1 MGEGSIQY
9 GSWNYSRKNYS
20 SFGFFTISSCF
31 LFRTVFLAMKIF
43 STSIICLLYP
53 IFCWAHPIPDLPVIG
68 SFERNGSASI
78 TIEVDPRCFAED
90 PEEVP
95 FLEKEAFAKLN
106 SEEKKALTDQAR
118 NLIQKALRVRFG
130 SEEWFS
136 PEFRFEFLAK
146 EHETIELDGDIM
158 LIRATHERTLTPET
172 KSYQIKALDSADYDL
187 VFTNIL
193 GGKPQRRVNVLWPG
207 EESYA
212 LDLTSFLVQPEATVS
227 VLAEGNASAVE
238 GYAPKEDEG
247 LSSTFFSFLR
257 QGFVH
262 VVPLGVDHILFV
274 IGLFLLSRKWKPL
287 LYQVSVFTLAHTI
300 TLALATVGLVSVPGN
315 IVEPI
320 IAASIAFVALE
331 NIFVAK
337 YKPYR
342 LAVVFLFGLIH
353 GLGFAGVLSEFDLD
367 PGSLFAGLL
376 GFNLGVEFGQLA
388 VIGLALILTFGIKDP
403 KNYRKIVVIP
413 GSVLIAL
420 MGAYWTIQRIFF

>member
-1 MGEGSIQY
+1 M
-9 GSWNYSRKNYS
+9 K
-20 SFGFFTISSCF
+20 
-31 LFRTVFLAMKIF
+31 VFL
-43 STSIICLLYP
+43 SSIIFLLCP
-53 IFCWAHPIPDLPVIG
+53 LFAWAHPIPDIPVIG

-95 FLEKEAFAKLN
+95 FLQKDVFDNLG
-106 SEEKKALTDQAR
+106 SQEKKALKDKAR
-118 NLIQKALRVRFG
+118 NLMQKALRVRFG

-146 EHETIELDGDIM
+146 EHETIELDGDIV

>member
-1 MGEGSIQY
+1 
-9 GSWNYSRKNYS
+9 
-20 SFGFFTISSCF
+20 
-31 LFRTVFLAMKIF
+31 MKIF

-53 IFCWAHPIPDLPVIG
+53 LFCWAHPIPDLPVIG

-130 SEEWFS
+130 SEEWFF

-146 EHETIELDGDIM
+146 EHETIILDGDIVV
-158 LIRATHERTLTPET
+158 LRGTYQRTLPSHLKT
-172 KSYQIKALDSADYDL
+172 YQIKALESADYDL
-187 VFTNIL
+187 IFTNIVD
-193 GGKPQRRVNVLWPG
+193 GKPFKRVNVLWPG
-207 EESYA
+207 EESFA
-212 LDLTSFLVQPEATVS
+212 LDLPS
-227 VLAEGNASAVE
+227 VLPESETSSDGTEGNATSIQDSLPE
-238 GYAPKEDEG
+238 QSNG
-247 LSSTFFSFLR
+247 LSSTFIDFLR

-300 TLALATVGLVSVPGN
+300 TLALATMGMVSVPGN

-342 LAVVFLFGLIH
+342 LAVVFVFGLIH
-353 GLGFAGVLSEFDLD
+353 GLGFAGALSEFNLN

-388 VIGLALILTFGIKDP
+388 VIGLALILTIGIKNP
-403 KNYRKIVVIP
+403 TNYRKIVVIP

-420 MGAYWTIQRIFF
+420 MGAYWTIERIFF